1 MRWVAAARTD
11 RGRKRSSNEDAFSL
25 RADLGFFA
33 LADGMGGHA
42 AGEVASQM
50 AVDRVTEEFLAAGS
64 DALAADALESALVA
78 ATHRANAAIF
88 ERGERELDKAGMGTT
103 LTTLG
108 LVPAERAYRVAQVGD
123 SRAYRLRA
131 DTLVQLTTDHT
142 WVQQQV
148 QLGRLSPGLARRHP
162 FANIVTRALGIRD
175 EIDVDIVRGELQPG
189 DVFLLCSDGLTG
201 MVDDAE
207 IGEILASS
215 AAPEAAATA
224 LVDAANVA
232 GGQDNITAIVVSIL
246 GDRALK
252 DVS

>member
-1 MRWVAAARTD
+1 MRWLAAARTD
-11 RGRKRSSNEDAFSL
+11 RGRKRSSNEDAYSL

-50 AVDRVTEEFLAAGS
+50 AVDRMMEEYLAAGS
-64 DALAADALESALVA
+64 DALSAAELEATLVA
-78 ATHRANAAIF
+78 ATQKANAAIF
-88 ERGERELDKAGMGTT
+88 SRSERELDKAGMGTT
-103 LTTLG
+103 LTTLA
-108 LVPAERAYRVAQVGD
+108 LTPAERAYRVAHVGD

-148 QLGRLSPGLARRHP
+148 QLGRLLPHLARHHP

-175 EIDVDIVRGELQPG
+175 DVDVDVVRGELQPG

-201 MVDDAE
+201 MLTDGD
-207 IGEILASS
+207 IGEIVASS
-215 AAPEAAATA
+215 ATPEAAVAA
-224 LVDAANVA
+224 LVDAANAA
-232 GGQDNITAIVVSIL
+232 GGYDNVTAVLLRIL
-246 GDRALK
+246 D
-252 DVS
+252 

>member
-50 AVDRVTEEFLAAGS
+50 AVDRMTEEYLAAGS
-64 DALAADALESALVA
+64 DALAAEALEATLVA
-78 ATHRANAAIF
+78 ATQKANAAIF
-88 ERGERELDKAGMGTT
+88 ARSERELDKAGMGTT
-103 LTTLG
+103 LTTLALAPG
-108 LVPAERAYRVAQVGD
+108 ERSYRVAHVGD

-142 WVQQQV
+142 WVQQQI
-148 QLGRLSPGLARRHP
+148 QLGHLSPTLARRHP
-162 FANIVTRALGIRD
+162 FATIVTRALGIKG
-175 EIDVDIVRGELQPG
+175 EVDVDVVRGELQPG

-201 MVDDAE
+201 MLSDGD
-207 IGEILASS
+207 IGEIVAS
-215 AAPEAAATA
+215 APSPEQAVAA
-224 LVDAANVA
+224 LVDAANAA
-232 GGQDNITAIVVSIL
+232 GGLDNVTAIVVAIEE
-246 GDRALK
+246 GGGRRP
-252 DVS
+252 

>member
-50 AVDRVTEEFLAAGS
+50 AVDRITEEYLAAGS
-64 DALAADALESALVA
+64 DALSAEALENALLL
-78 ATHRANAAIF
+78 ATQKANAAIF
-88 ERGERELDKAGMGTT
+88 ARSEKELDKAGMGTT
-103 LTTLG
+103 LTTLA
-108 LVPAERAYRVAQVGD
+108 LVPRERAYRVAHVGD
-123 SRAYRLRA
+123 SRAYRLRD

-148 QLGRLSPGLARRHP
+148 QLGRLTPRIARHHP
-162 FANIVTRALGIRD
+162 FANIVTRALGIKEEVEAD
-175 EIDVDIVRGELQPG
+175 LVRGELRPG

-201 MVDDAE
+201 MLTDGD
-207 IGEILASS
+207 IGEILAS
-215 AAPEAAATA
+215 AATPQDGVAA
-224 LVDAANVA
+224 LVDAANAA
-232 GGQDNITAIVVSIL
+232 GGLDNITAIVVAIES
-246 GDRALK
+246 GGGERP
-252 DVS
+252 

>member
-1 MRWVAAARTD
+1 MRWLTAARTD

-50 AVDRVTEEFLAAGS
+50 AVDRMTEEYLAAGS
-64 DALAADALESALVA
+64 DALAPEELEATLIA
-78 ATHRANAAIF
+78 ATQRANAAIF
-88 ERGERELDKAGMGTT
+88 ERSERELDKAGMGTT
-103 LTTLG
+103 LTTLA
-108 LVPAERAYRVAQVGD
+108 LVPAERVCRLAHVGD

-148 QLGRLSPGLARRHP
+148 QLGRLSPNLARHHP
-162 FANIVTRALGIRD
+162 FANIVTRALGIKG
-175 EIDVDIVRGELQPG
+175 EVDVDVVRGELQPG

-201 MVDDAE
+201 MLPDGE
-207 IGEILASS
+207 IGEILA
-215 AAPEAAATA
+215 AAATPEDAVAA
-224 LVDAANVA
+224 LVDAANAA
-232 GGQDNITAIVVSIL
+232 GGYDNITAIVVRMLERGS
-246 GDRALK
+246 R
-252 DVS
+252 